1 MSNNTINYTIYKDGE
16 PVGYHTQNVMCR
28 RCNDGLMKFQ
38 PAKDYTIVYEGYE
51 DHYDDYFDD
60 EESDYFVDPYE
71 DSEPVE
77 VNLEEWLRKNPPE
90 FTHRKFEVG
99 DKVKL
104 SKKRGEATVKESKM
118 LKFFPEYKVELPNGD
133 LLDVQ
138 QNEVLP
144 FNN

>member
-38 PAKDYTIVYEGYE
+38 PPKDYTIVCEGYE
-51 DHYDDYFDD
+51 DHYDGYFDD
-60 EESDYFVDPYE
+60 EEDYYE
-71 DSEPVE
+71 DDEPEE
-77 VNLEEWLRKNPPE
+77 VNLEEFLSKNPPE

-104 SKKRGEATVKESKM
+104 SKKRGEATIKESRKGNW
-118 LKFFPEYKVELPNGD
+118 FPEYKVELLNGEV
-133 LLDVQ
+133 LDNIQ

-144 FNN
+144 L